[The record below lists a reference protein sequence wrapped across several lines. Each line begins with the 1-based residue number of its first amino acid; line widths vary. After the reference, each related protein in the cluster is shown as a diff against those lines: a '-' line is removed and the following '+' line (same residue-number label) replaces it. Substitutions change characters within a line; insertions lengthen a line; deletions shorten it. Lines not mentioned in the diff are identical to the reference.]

1 MDKTFYREFARSRSR
16 EMIEK
21 MLYPSDPAVLDR
33 MCAELVQD
41 FSPSF
46 FAEIDWQEFRP
57 DADDDNLRQIL
68 GYIDD
73 YVFLMT
79 IAANIFARS
88 PEGSDEW
95 LSDEEV
101 ASFEL
106 LLREWH
112 EEWTG
117 AGRSELLGRLD
128 DFIESI
134 RRPYWGMAETKIR
147 ATAEKAL
154 DDALSKLTDI
164 RRLGNVVEVILYNA
178 RYRYLDLP
186 WTRRR
191 AKAEMRLAATELE
204 DSWSLIRAADDK
216 TRNDPVA
223 IGDALLARA
232 RIAERARHNEWA
244 ALLSTAAA
252 ALARIDPAALDK
264 NEGEWSI
271 GWVPCGRCSMWF
283 AVESVTSMDTSCSY
297 INWSDRG
304 FVFIPAGIGTAECV
318 FCGYAAPVEMPT
330 MFYAEHRGQ
339 VVYLAPAKGIVD
351 VDVDKATEFWRLAIE
366 GLRARYVAKLDE
378 AARARF
384 ETAAELVTHDVKDFL
399 YAIQMGETIPENHV
413 FNLIKL
419 QDGSA
424 LIVDGEKRFARVI
437 TPGELAWHE
446 ASGRVEEF
454 DGTSPSAAFD
464 AISRLLPNRGP
475 LTNAA
480 DQVEQLLTGMV
491 DLNDTIDAVIAE
503 ARRRRDG

>member
-1 MDKTFYREFARSRSR
+1 MGKTLYREFARSRSR

-57 DADDDNLRQIL
+57 DVDDNNLRQVL

-73 YVFLMT
+73 YVFFMT
-79 IAANIFARS
+79 IAANMFARI

-112 EEWTG
+112 EGWTG

-178 RYRYLDLP
+178 RHRYLDLP

-283 AVESVTSMDTSCSY
+283 AVESVTSMDTSCNY

-304 FVFIPAGIGTAECV
+304 FVFVPAGIGTAECV

-351 VDVDKATEFWRLAIE
+351 VDNATEFWRSAIE

-399 YAIQMGETIPENHV
+399 YAIQMGETIPENHI
-413 FNLIKL
+413 FNLIQL

-437 TPGELAWHE
+437 TPGELAWYK
-446 ASGRVEEF
+446 ASGRVEVF

-464 AISRLLPNRGP
+464 AISHLLPDRGP
-475 LTNAA
+475 LTNAP
-480 DQVEQLLTGMV
+480 DQVEQLLAFMV
-491 DLNDTIDAVIAE
+491 DLNDTIDAVIVE